1 MTIAGWIGY
10 VLLLAIIIAC
20 TVMACA
26 VCETAAMKIVWSIGG
41 MLLSIIILA
50 GFLFYFNGTESGKR
64 ALKSEM
70 SNLHGG
76 IERTVTVYDYNG
88 NQINSWTGTF
98 DVTASEH
105 ETYFDIDGKRVVIHG
120 GIVINEER

>member
-1 MTIAGWIGY
+1 MIVFAVICTAGLVSMCDTTVAKTLWI
-10 VLLLAIIIAC
+10 
-20 TVMACA
+20 
-26 VCETAAMKIVWSIGG
+26 IVGVFLCFVALFG
-41 MLLSIIILA
+41 MLAYYNL
-50 GFLFYFNGTESGKR
+50 TESGKR
-64 ALKSEM
+64 AKKTEK
-70 SNLHGG
+70 SNLNGG
-76 IERTVTVYDYNG
+76 ISRTVTVYDYNG

>member
-1 MTIAGWIGY
+1 MTISGWTGY
-10 VLLLAIIIAC
+10 VLLLALIIAC
-20 TVMACA
+20 TVMAC
-26 VCETAAMKIVWSIGG
+26 VMCETTAMKIVWSIGG
-41 MLLSIIILA
+41 VLLSIIILA

-105 ETYFDIDGKRVVIHG
+105 ETYFDVDGKRVVIHG